1 MNPLTNLITGLKSLF
16 FKRRADRELDEELQS
31 YLEASVA
38 DKQRAGLSRKAARY
52 AAKVEMGSQGSVKHQ
67 VWSSRWESTLDS
79 LFKDIRLGIRGLT
92 KRPGFTLVALLSL
105 ALGIGANTAIFT
117 LIHQVLLRSM
127 PVREPEQLVI
137 FGKGVTS
144 GVLGG
149 VDLGTYHMYTYDFA
163 RQLEANPGPFA
174 GVAAYSS
181 FAPRVSI
188 RIPESGSAGSS
199 GVASSGAAAIQVT
212 ASLVSGNYFS
222 VLQASPLL
230 GRTILSSDAE
240 LKGGSP
246 VAVLSYHFWQ
256 QQLSSDPSVLGRT
269 ITINSNP
276 FRIVGV
282 MPAGF
287 DGIKPDLEPPSI
299 WTPLTMQQQ
308 IMPGSDMLA
317 PRSIYFLHM
326 FARLTDTSGRA
337 VSPSSSVWKNAQ
349 LWLDQQI
356 RAYIRAGEGAVISP
370 DRQQEINRAT
380 EQLFPGSR
388 GVSYLG
394 ARYGDT
400 LNVLM
405 VVVGLVLLIACAN
418 LANFLLARSVTR
430 QREIATRLALGSS
443 RARIVRQSLIET
455 LLLSLAGGALGLA
468 TAFVA
473 TRALIAF
480 VSNGVAHTP
489 LSPLPDLPVLLFTLG
504 VSLTTGLLFGLG
516 PAIHSARAGAS
527 ASLSSNARAVT
538 GSRSTRLAP
547 KILVTSQIML
557 SLLLLVG
564 AGLFLRT
571 LRNLESRDFGFE
583 RSHLLIADISSSL
596 SGRTS
601 AQAPSLNQGLI
612 ERLEA
617 IPGVRSAALAA
628 TPPVSGSKW
637 NSNIKI
643 PGYVSQPKEDMSST
657 LNRVSSRYF
666 ETVGIPLVAGRP
678 ITAADSATS
687 LKVCVIN
694 ESLARRFFPKGDAV
708 GRSLAINIDSIA
720 GPWQIVGIARDTLS
734 ANPRDTASERMI
746 YMPLAQMTGDDRFV
760 DTIQLRTSGDPA
772 NAIADLRRAVAQVEP
787 NLPIIQVRTIQEQID
802 SMMTEE
808 NLFSSLTGI
817 FSALALVLAAIGLY
831 GVMSYSVVRRT
842 SEIGIRLALGAQTGT
857 VLWMILRESLLL
869 LALGLALGLPLT
881 LASTRIVRDQLYGLS
896 ALDPTTFAAAIAIVA
911 TMTLIAA
918 WLPARFASKV
928 DPMVAL
934 RCD

>member
-1 MNPLTNLITGLKSLF
+1 MNPLTNLITGLKSLL
-16 FKRRADRELDEELQS
+16 FKRRVDRDLDEELQS

-38 DKQRAGLSRKAARY
+38 DKQRSGLSRKAARRL
-52 AAKVEMGSQGSVKHQ
+52 AKVEIGSQSSVKHQ
-67 VWSSRWESTLDS
+67 VWSSRWESALDS
-79 LFKDIRLGIRGLT
+79 FFKDVRFGIRGLT

-117 LIHQVLLRSM
+117 LINQVVLRNM
-127 PVREPEQLVI
+127 PVREPNQLVI

-144 GVLGG
+144 GILGG

-163 RQLEANPGPFA
+163 RQLEANPGPFT

-181 FAPRVSI
+181 FAPRVSV
-188 RIPESGSAGSS
+188 RIPESGSAS
-199 GVASSGAAAIQVT
+199 SSGAAATQVT

-230 GRTILSSDAE
+230 GRTILPTDAE
-240 LKGGSP
+240 LRGGSP
-246 VAVLSYHFWQ
+246 VAVISYHYWQ
-256 QQLSSDPSVLGRT
+256 QQLSSDPNVLGKT
-269 ITINSNP
+269 LTINSNP
-276 FRIVGV
+276 FRIIGV

-308 IMPGSDMLA
+308 IMVAPDMLA
-317 PRSIYFLHM
+317 PRSTYFLHM
-326 FARLTDTSGRA
+326 FARLADPSGRT

-356 RAYIRAGEGAVISP
+356 RAYIRAGEGGVISA

-380 EQLFPGSR
+380 EQLLPGSR

-405 VVVGLVLLIACAN
+405 IVVGLVLLIACAN
-418 LANFLLARSVTR
+418 LANFLLARAVTR

-468 TAFVA
+468 TAFIA

-527 ASLSSNARAVT
+527 ASLSFNARAVT

-571 LRNLESRDFGFE
+571 LRNLQSRNFGFE
-583 RSHLLIADISSSL
+583 RSHLLLADIAPIL
-596 SGRTS
+596 SGRTNS
-601 AQAPSLNQGLI
+601 QAASLNQNLI
-612 ERLEA
+612 ERLES
-617 IPGVRSAALAA
+617 IPGVRSAALSE
-628 TPPVSGSKW
+628 TPPVGSSKW
-637 NSNIKI
+637 NSSIKI

-657 LNRVSSRYF
+657 LNRVSPRYF
-666 ETVGIPLVAGRP
+666 ETVGIPLVAGRS

-694 ESLARRFFPKGDAV
+694 QALANRFFPKGDAL
-708 GRSLAINIDSIA
+708 GRSVSPNIDSIK

-734 ANPRDTASERMI
+734 ANPRDTTSERMI
-746 YMPLAQMTGDDRFV
+746 YMPLAQMTGDELFA
-760 DTIQLRTSGDPA
+760 DTIELRTSADPA
-772 NAIADLRRAVAQVEP
+772 NAIVDLRRTVALVEP
-787 NLPIIQVRTIQEQID
+787 NLPIVQVHTIKEQID
-802 SMMTEE
+802 GMMTEE

-842 SEIGIRLALGAQTGT
+842 SEIGIRLALGAQTTT
-857 VLWMILRESLLL
+857 VLWMVLRESILLL
-869 LALGLALGLPLT
+869 VLGLALGLPLT
-881 LASTRIVRDQLYGLS
+881 LASTRYVQGQLYGLS
-896 ALDPTTFAAAIAIVA
+896 ALDPATFATAISIVA
-911 TMTLIAA
+911 AMTLIAA
-918 WLPARFASKV
+918 WLPARLASKV